1 MAFITGVL
9 LIDAPASALNN
20 AGDIAGERFDN
31 RVEVKFIATPAGRY
45 PYVSA
50 QAFRYWLRTT
60 AQARVAGWKASPIL
74 REKKIAYTTC
84 DPITWWDDDLLGYM
98 RAAPKLTKKEKEKST
113 ETTEEKDPLT
123 RLSAF
128 RISTLVSLI
137 PTSLVE
143 DWGVMARQ
151 EEGYPI
157 PYVHQFYRTTLQ
169 GLFSLDL
176 HACGTFSYRNKA
188 GYRNL
193 DAKGRERA
201 EQQGLI
207 HLEGE
212 KAFRL
217 PLEERVRR
225 VQGLFEAMARLE
237 GGAKQ
242 GLHYTDVA
250 PAFCI
255 FAVTAGGNHLF
266 AHIVDTDKDGFPV
279 IKHDALAE
287 ALAIQQEEMLSDVY
301 IGWVR
306 GYRDSERTRF
316 EERFIKG
323 GSGRAVH
330 LDHPRKICQKLIADL
345 AHSGHASWLA

>member
-1 MAFITGVL
+1 MAFITGLL

-20 AGDIAGERFDN
+20 AGDIPGERFDN
-31 RVEVKFIATPAGRY
+31 TVGVKFISTPAGRY

-98 RAAPKLTKKEKEKST
+98 RAAPKPTKKEKEKSA
-113 ETTEEKDPLT
+113 EPPEEKDPLT

-128 RISTLVSLI
+128 RVSTLVSLL
-137 PTSLVE
+137 PVSLVE
-143 DWGVMARQ
+143 DRGVMARQ
-151 EEGYPI
+151 EEGYPV
-157 PYVHQFYRTTLQ
+157 PYVHQFYRTTMQ

-176 HACGTFSYRNKA
+176 HACGTFSYRNKS

-193 DAKGRERA
+193 DANGRARA
-201 EQQGLI
+201 EQLGLI
-207 HLEGE
+207 HLEEE

-237 GGAKQ
+237 GGAKL

-250 PAFCI
+250 PAFSL

-287 ALAIQQEEMLSDVY
+287 ALTIQQDEMLSDVY
-301 IGWVR
+301 VGWVR
-306 GYRDSERTRF
+306 GYRDAERTHF
-316 EERFIKG
+316 EETFLEEF
-323 GSGRAVH
+323 SGRAVH
-330 LDHPRKICQKLIADL
+330 LDHPRRIYQKLIADL
-345 AHSGHASWLA
+345 AHADHASWLE